1 MAYVALKPCCFAG
14 TRFKIGDI
22 VPDEV
27 IHPGAAKNLVKMNVI
42 AAHGTDA
49 TPAERAPAHIESKT
63 KIVVRVEEGDMPLEL
78 TNDGL
83 QAIFDVLGGNVSEAE
98 TIIEQM
104 TDGDALILLHISDS
118 RKTIKEAA
126 ETRAKAL
133 NEADGKKD
141 LSDDQ
146 EGEES
151 EGEE

>member
-14 TRFKIGDI
+14 IRFKIGET
-22 VPDEV
+22 VPDELL
-27 IHPGAAKNLVKMNVI
+27 HPGAAKNLVKMNVI
-42 AAHGTDA
+42 AAQDHEA
-49 TPAERAPAHIESKT
+49 TPAATTATPADSKIEV
-63 KIVVRVEEGDMPLEL
+63 IVHAEEGDMPLEL
-78 TNDGL
+78 TKDGL
-83 QAIFDVLGGNVSEAE
+83 QSIFDILSGTVSEAE

-104 TDGDALILLHISDS
+104 TDGDALILLHVSDS

-133 NEADGKKD
+133 NEADEEKD